1 MPRYC
6 KNRLN
11 NQYSVIAKQIAIW
24 QGEKVMNISLRGW
37 DEKPRTMQR
46 YLKRGDIF
54 CFVYDDNRY
63 CFGRII
69 EIKPKR
75 FCIAEIFDYTS
86 DTPTIDE
93 KTIENAV
100 RIIPPV
106 NIDAYI
112 LFDCKAM
119 GGDWRII
126 GHQEDYYAPDY
137 DDLFIG
143 WGLEGDWKKEDMR
156 GNMTKASKE
165 EHDKSLPHIQI
176 TDYTIKELLKDF
188 YGERQVRKT
197 ADDIRKAIGVV
208 KYGLKEYL
216 EAVDEVADFDVND
229 LDKYKRNLLQLA
241 ILEQK
246 WDVAIDLI
254 KRKIDV
260 NNQDDKGRTA
270 LHYLCAKPINV
281 ELVEAVLKAG
291 GDPNL
296 QSNEKLSPLYEIVS
310 CPNNKYANER
320 YQIIELLLNYG
331 GDKALPCR
339 NGRTAEEVVEIIG
352 DLKAIALLKKYAPIR
367 TVDEDADPE
376 MRYQT
381 IMDEIKIMLGEKEIT
396 DEEIWK
402 KISETPEIIKM
413 RDKRSSGFLFLLT
426 IPHGRLKLAKMLA
439 ENGADV
445 HEESTLPFYNG
456 NALNGATTAEMVE
469 WLLSLGLKMEKNL
482 VLEPEERTTPYVN
495 PAVNAAGRNDARM
508 MRFWLTKEKELF
520 ADEQEYLE
528 ELFEKTISVAA
539 KVNQNTLLEFI
550 IRDEELYPYLK
561 KDYSDGT
568 GWNAKV
574 SAKLR
579 KQSLKLIEAEE
590 LKPQVKELTKILTQR
605 AKETKL

>member
-1 MPRYC
+1 
-6 KNRLN
+6 
-11 NQYSVIAKQIAIW
+11 
-24 QGEKVMNISLRGW
+24 MNISLRGW

-197 ADDIRKAIGVV
+197 VDDIRKAIGVV

-270 LHYLCAKPINV
+270 LHYLCAKLVNV

-291 GDPNL
+291 GNPNL

-310 CPNNKYANER
+310 RPNNKYANER

-426 IPHGRLKLAKMLA
+426 IPHGRLELAKMLA

-456 NALNGATTAEMVE
+456 NALNGSIY
-469 WLLSLGLKMEKNL
+469 L
-482 VLEPEERTTPYVN
+482 
-495 PAVNAAGRNDARM
+495 
-508 MRFWLTKEKELF
+508 FWHK
-520 ADEQEYLE
+520 
-528 ELFEKTISVAA
+528 
-539 KVNQNTLLEFI
+539 
-550 IRDEELYPYLK
+550 R
-561 KDYSDGT
+561 
-568 GWNAKV
+568 
-574 SAKLR
+574 
-579 KQSLKLIEAEE
+579 
-590 LKPQVKELTKILTQR
+590 
-605 AKETKL
+605 